1 MQEHFRSGIT
11 REKQTMMPSMMVS
24 FIDSI
29 DFNTKS
35 IVFHYLISY
44 GVPADDLMREHTIS
58 LPFYLLSAVEHSSVP
73 RITLHP
79 FIAMTWYKQHVSLFY
94 CHIQHV
100 TLIDKGMCMVYF
112 RKDRSMGHYES
123 LCSLG

>member
-29 DFNTKS
+29 DFKTKS
-35 IVFHYLISY
+35 FVVHYLISY

-58 LPFYLLSAVEHSSVP
+58 PFLSLV
-73 RITLHP
+73 RGRT
-79 FIAMTWYKQHVSLFY
+79 F
-94 CHIQHV
+94 
-100 TLIDKGMCMVYF
+100 F
-112 RKDRSMGHYES
+112 RA
-123 LCSLG
+123 